1 MIKKKVLLLI
11 AACCAVFCI
20 QAKTIK
26 SINTLRKVFY
36 YKGSGDTEKEM
47 TLDLGKVVFIFSK
60 KPIMNLLPSKKKSI
74 MHKNM
79 NLFPS
84 QEKITMHKK
93 LLFFFPRA
101 SVGNAEAEK
110 MVKAFNSMHNK
121 HYVLHLQQVKRPIP
135 GLAFSITFDSN
146 KVSFD
151 HTHFDT
157 IKSEKGIVFTFHNQH
172 LLNLL
177 SKKQKGFVRVAAV
190 KKKEQLL
197 STVDTVVKI
206 PGLSVVL
213 V

>member
-1 MIKKKVLLLI
+1 MIKKKVLLLVI
-11 AACCAVFCI
+11 ACCVIFCI
-20 QAKTIK
+20 QAKAIK

-36 YKGSGDTEKEM
+36 YKGSGNTEKDM
-47 TLDLGKVVFIFSK
+47 NLNLGKVVLVFSK
-60 KPIMNLLPSKKKSI
+60 KPIMNLLPS
-74 MHKNM
+74 
-79 NLFPS
+79 
-84 QEKITMHKK
+84 QEKSTMHKK
-93 LLFFFPRA
+93 LLFFFPR
-101 SVGNAEAEK
+101 SSIGNAEAER

-121 HYVLHLQQVKRPIP
+121 HYVLRLQQVKRPIS
-135 GLAFSITFDSN
+135 GLAFSIVFDSN
-146 KVSFD
+146 KVSLD
-151 HTHFDT
+151 HTLFET

-197 STVDTVVKI
+197 STVGTEGKI